1 MTVAMVSKIVFAT
14 TATHEEIVIRKCNSV
29 RIESSWE
36 LLTDTAVIVLP
47 RNVKDFEKMNVK
59 TIFKKGDPVEIYLG
73 YDEKL
78 LLEFTGFISEV
89 SADIPVKIKC
99 DDYMYLLKKHAV
111 NISMRST
118 KLGDLIKAIIP
129 PGIECDVADINI
141 GTKRFPNT
149 TAAKILEELQGN
161 NIFSYFKG
169 KKLIVG
175 KIYSDDAS
183 EPVVFNFT
191 KNVIDNALQYKNKED
206 VIIKIIANSTL
217 PKGKKLKVEFG
228 DDFGTEQH
236 LSYYNITLEAELL
249 KLAKADYEKF
259 KVDGFEGHITVFGI
273 PSVTHGM
280 KAQILSHQY
289 PDRKGLYFI
298 KKVVK
303 EFDDSPKYHQT
314 IDLDKKA
321 E

>member
-1 MTVAMVSKIVFAT
+1 MTVAMVSKIVFSA

-29 RIESSWE
+29 RIESGWE
-36 LLTDTAVIVLP
+36 MLTGTATIVLP
-47 RNVKDFEKMNVK
+47 RNVRDFDKLNVK

-73 YDEKL
+73 YDENL

-99 DDYMYLLKKHAV
+99 DDYMYLLKKNPV
-111 NISMRST
+111 NVSMRST
-118 KLGDLIKAIIP
+118 KLSDLIKLIVPA
-129 PGIECDVADINI
+129 GIECDVADINI

-161 NIFSYFKG
+161 NIYSYFVG

-175 KIYSDDAS
+175 KIYTDNVT
-183 EPVVFNFT
+183 EPVMFNFSQ
-191 KNVIDNALQYKNKED
+191 NVVDNNLQYKNKED
-206 VIIKIIANSTL
+206 VIIKIIATSTL
-217 PKGKKLKVEFG
+217 PKGKKLKAEFG

-249 KLAKADYEKF
+249 KLAKADYDKY
-259 KVDGFEGHITVFGI
+259 KVDGFEGYIIGFGI
-273 PSVTHGM
+273 PSVAHGM
-280 KAQILSHQY
+280 KGKIESYQY
-289 PDRKGLYFI
+289 PDRKGTYYI

-321 E
+321 

>member
-1 MTVAMVSKIVFAT
+1 MTLAMVSKIVFPET
-14 TATHEEIVIRKCNSV
+14 SVHGEIVIRKCNSV

-47 RNVKDFEKMNVK
+47 RNVKDFDKLNVK

-73 YDEKL
+73 YDENL

-99 DDYMYLLKKHAV
+99 DDYMYLLKKHSV

-118 KLGDLIKAIIP
+118 KLGDLIKLIIP

-161 NIFSYFKG
+161 NIYSYFKG

-228 DDFGTEQH
+228 DDFGIEQH

-259 KVDGFEGHITVFGI
+259 KVDGFEGHINVFGM

-280 KAQILSHQY
+280 KAQILSYQY

>member
-1 MTVAMVSKIVFAT
+1 MTLAMVSKIIFPE
-14 TATHEEIVIRKCNSV
+14 TATHDEIVIRKCNSV

-47 RNVKDFEKMNVK
+47 RNVKDFDKLNVK
-59 TIFKKGDPVEIYLG
+59 AIFKKGDPVEIYLG
-73 YDEKL
+73 YDENL

-99 DDYMYLLKKHAV
+99 DDYMYLLKKHSV
-111 NISMRST
+111 NVSMKST
-118 KLGDLIKAIIP
+118 KLEDLIKLIIP
-129 PGIECDVADINI
+129 PGIEYDVADINI

-161 NIFSYFKG
+161 NIYSYFKG

-175 KIYSDDAS
+175 KIYSDDVS

-191 KNVIDNALQYKNKED
+191 KNVIDNNLQYKNKED

-217 PKGKKLKVEFG
+217 PKGKKLKVEYG

-249 KLAKADYEKF
+249 KLAKADYDKF
-259 KVDGFEGHITVFGI
+259 KVDGFEGHITVFGT
-273 PSVTHGM
+273 PSVIHGM
-280 KAQILSHQY
+280 KAQILSYQY

>member
-1 MTVAMVSKIVFAT
+1 MTLAMVSKIVFGET
-14 TATHEEIVIRKCNSV
+14 STRKEFALTRINSV
-29 RIESSWE
+29 QIESTWE
-36 LLTDTAVIVLP
+36 TLTDTATIILP
-47 RNVKDFEKMNVK
+47 RNVIDFTKNDVK
-59 TIFKKGDPVEIYLG
+59 TVFKKGDPVEIYLG

-89 SADIPVKIKC
+89 SADVPIKIKC
-99 DDYMYLLKKHAV
+99 DDFMYLLKKHSV
-111 NISMRST
+111 NVSMRST
-118 KLGDLIKAIIP
+118 RLIDLIKLIVP
-129 PGIECDVADINI
+129 KGIEYDVADINI

-161 NIFSYFKG
+161 EIYSYFVG

-175 KIYSDDAS
+175 KVYSDNIGD
-183 EPVVFNFT
+183 PVVLNFS
-191 KNVIDNALQYKNKED
+191 KNVIDNNLQYKNAED

-217 PKGKKLKVEFG
+217 PKGKKLRVEFG
-228 DDFGTEQH
+228 DDFGQEQH
-236 LSYYNITLEAELL
+236 LSYYNITLKEELL
-249 KLAKADYEKF
+249 KLAKADYDKF
-259 KVDGFEGHITVFGI
+259 KIEGFEGNISAFGI

-280 KAQILSHQY
+280 KAKVISYQY

-303 EFDDSPKYHQT
+303 DFDDSPKYRQT
-314 IDLDKKA
+314 IELDKKA

>member
-1 MTVAMVSKIVFAT
+1 MTLAMVSKIVFPET
-14 TATHEEIVIRKCNSV
+14 SVHGEIVIRKCNSV

-47 RNVKDFEKMNVK
+47 RNVKDFDKLNVK

-73 YDEKL
+73 YDENL

-99 DDYMYLLKKHAV
+99 DDYMYLLKKHSV

-118 KLGDLIKAIIP
+118 KLGDLIKSIIP
-129 PGIECDVADINI
+129 PGIEYDVADINI

-161 NIFSYFKG
+161 NIYSYFKG

-228 DDFGTEQH
+228 DDFGTEQN

-259 KVDGFEGHITVFGI
+259 KVDGFEGHINVFGI

-280 KAQILSHQY
+280 KAQILSYQY

-303 EFDDSPKYHQT
+303 EFDDSPKYHQI

>member
-1 MTVAMVSKIVFAT
+1 MTVAMCSKIVFAK
-14 TATHEEIVIRKCNSV
+14 TATRDEIVIRKCNSV
-29 RIESSWE
+29 RIESGWE
-36 LLTDTAVIVLP
+36 MLTGTATIVLP
-47 RNVKDFEKMNVK
+47 RNVRDFDKLNVK

-73 YDEKL
+73 YDENL

-99 DDYMYLLKKHAV
+99 DDYMYLLKKNPV
-111 NISMRST
+111 NVSMRST
-118 KLGDLIKAIIP
+118 KLSDLIKMIVPA
-129 PGIECDVADINI
+129 GIECDIADINI

-161 NIFSYFKG
+161 NIFSYFAG

-175 KIYSDDAS
+175 KIYTDNVA
-183 EPVVFNFT
+183 EPVVFNFSQ
-191 KNVIDNALQYKNKED
+191 NVVDNNLQYKNKED
-206 VIIKIIANSTL
+206 VIIKIIATSTL
-217 PKGKKLKVEFG
+217 PKGKKLKAEFG

-249 KLAKADYEKF
+249 KLAKADYDKY
-259 KVDGFEGHITVFGI
+259 KVDGFEGHIIGFGI
-273 PSVTHGM
+273 PSVAHGM
-280 KAQILSHQY
+280 KGKIESYQY
-289 PDRKGLYFI
+289 PDRKGTYYM

-321 E
+321 